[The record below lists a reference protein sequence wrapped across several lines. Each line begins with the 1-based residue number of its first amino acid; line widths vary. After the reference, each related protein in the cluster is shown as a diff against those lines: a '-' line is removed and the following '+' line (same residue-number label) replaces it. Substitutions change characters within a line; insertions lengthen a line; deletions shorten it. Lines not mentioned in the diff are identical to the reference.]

1 MIWKFCEIWKLYR
14 KWALSDP
21 ISVRFP
27 HDCHSCLL
35 WFILHFDS
43 DIRCIFL
50 SLMYPTTS
58 DRFVA
63 HWNIPKSMAGYY
75 QESGRAGRDGLQSY
89 CRLYYSREDR
99 NTVSFL
105 IQNEA
110 ARSKKV
116 KKWVMGI
123 LVLTSL
129 YWCGQYFVLERIFSC
144 LKLLCWYQNKTL
156 RL

>member
-1 MIWKFCEIWKLYR
+1 MWR
-14 KWALSDP
+14 KSHVTPQVRQHFLA
-21 ISVRFP
+21 SVLPFDTFAKP
-27 HDCHSCLL
+27 FVFYVKEKNVFHV
-35 WFILHFDS
+35 FILVN
-43 DIRCIFL
+43 
-50 SLMYPTTS
+50 
-58 DRFVA
+58 RFVA

-116 KKWVMGI
+116 HL
-123 LVLTSL
+123 LVECKIRN
-129 YWCGQYFVLERIFSC
+129 WH
-144 LKLLCWYQNKTL
+144 KTES
-156 RL
+156 